1 MILSLEATHKLGY
14 IHRDIKP
21 DNFLFSADGHLRVAD
36 FGLATDLHWVG
47 GCLITDTGLAGP

>member
-1 MILSLEATHKLGY
+1 MILALEATHKLGF

-21 DNFLFSADGHLRVAD
+21 DNFLFSSEGHLRVAD

-47 GCLITDTGLAGP
+47 RYD